1 MLTEGIIVLIL
12 AAIGYDKAR
21 KEKNQGGKDYELV
34 TQTHLINIIIGS
46 LMIFIGSNIIKLSK
60 DTQHQAIL
68 VAGAFVL
75 IASAMGYSKA
85 KKEGITGKA
94 KDLHIGNIVMG
105 AYLIVGFFAL
115 GYVENSYGSVED
127 YYNTKRRY

>member
-1 MLTEGIIVLIL
+1 MLTEGIIILIL
-12 AAIGYDKAR
+12 AAIGYDKAK

-34 TQTHLINIIIGS
+34 MQTHLVNIIIGS
-46 LMIFIGSNIIKLSK
+46 LLILIGSNIIKLPE
-60 DTQHQAIL
+60 DMQHQAIL
-68 VAGAFVL
+68 VAGGIVL
-75 IASAMGYSKA
+75 LASAMGYSKA

-115 GYVENSYGSVED
+115 SHIENNYGSVQD
-127 YYNTKRRY
+127 YYYTRRRY